1 MMWGNRDMSLRLVQF
16 IDDAGQRRVGVPSE
30 DGKRLTIVGESER
43 VYDLAL
49 AAIAAGGSLEA
60 LVRARLT
67 SQSVDYDAVVKAQ
80 RLLPP
85 LDHPDPVRCHVT
97 GTGLTH
103 LGSADTRDKMHK
115 TTTETEET
123 KLTDSMK
130 MFRWGLE
137 GGKPAPG
144 GVGVQPE
151 WFYKGN
157 GRYVVA
163 PEKALTMPGFA
174 EDGGEEPEL
183 AALYVIAP
191 DGTPVRIGVALGNEF
206 SDHVVERKNYLFLAH
221 SKLRQSAYGPELRLG
236 PVPADIRGISR
247 IRRGGKVI
255 FEKPF
260 LTGEANMSHTLAN
273 LEHHHFKYAEQRVPG
288 DVHVH
293 YFGTATLSFADG
305 IKTEPGDV
313 FEIEAPGFGR
323 PLRNSLARG
332 AISNAAVAVRTI

>member
-1 MMWGNRDMSLRLVQF
+1 MSIRLVQF
-16 IDDAGQRRVGVPSE
+16 TDEANRRRVGVPSE
-30 DGKRLTIVGESER
+30 DGKTLQLVAEAER
-43 VYDLAL
+43 VYDLAQ
-49 AAIAAGGSLEA
+49 AAIAAGSGLEP
-60 LVRARLT
+60 LVRSRLGAER
-67 SQSVDYDAVVKAQ
+67 VDYEAVVRTQ
-80 RLLPP
+80 RLLSP
-85 LDHPDPVRCHVT
+85 LDHPDPARVQVT

-115 TTTETEET
+115 TTTETDEA

-137 GGKPAPG
+137 AGKPAAG
-144 GVGVQPE
+144 AVGMQPE

-157 GRYVVA
+157 GRFVAA
-163 PEKALTMPGFA
+163 PEKAITMPGFA

-183 AALYVIAP
+183 AALYVIAG
-191 DGTPVRIGVALGNEF
+191 DGTPVRVGVALGNEF

-221 SKLRQSAYGPELRLG
+221 SKLRQSAYGPEMLVG
-236 PVPADIRGISR
+236 PVPHDIRGTSR

-260 LTGEANMSHTLAN
+260 LTGEANMSHSLAN
-273 LEHHHFKYAEQRVPG
+273 LEHHHFKYAEHRVPG

-323 PLRNSLARG
+323 PLRNTLARG
-332 AISNAAVAVRTI
+332 VVSNAAVAVRSL